1 MLLISIFMTKE
12 GYYPIKK
19 KHVNVFIFSAY
30 LILGAYFINFPFNF
44 FSIPE
49 YVSKFDSW
57 IIFAGGILMLFGAI
71 NYFQSRKR

>member
-1 MLLISIFMTKE
+1 MFMAKE
-12 GYYPIKK
+12 EYYPIKK
-19 KHVNVFIFSAY
+19 KHVNIFILLAY
-30 LILGAYFINFPFNF
+30 LILGVYFISFPFNF

-71 NYFQSRKR
+71 NYFRLRKK

>member
-1 MLLISIFMTKE
+1 MTKE
-12 GYYPIKK
+12 EFYPIKK
-19 KHVNVFIFSAY
+19 KHVNIFILLAY

-71 NYFQSRKR
+71 NYFRLKR